1 MAGGRVYAVALDNTL
16 LTYDA
21 NTGAP
26 GWTYQA
32 LSESARILAA
42 SSPAISG
49 DTVVASFGSGELVAL
64 RTANGNDLWNEALSR
79 ASRTSALSEIRDIP
93 GRPVIYQGDVFA
105 VSHSG
110 VFAATDLR
118 TGQARWSL
126 PVVGITSP
134 WAAGDVVYVVSKD
147 GLVVCAARESGQIY
161 WIRDL
166 NAGVKTKASS
176 GGFWSKMP
184 KIGGKKSAKPIWS
197 SPLMAN
203 NRLILVGSSGELV
216 ALNAK
221 TGEVERR
228 IGLGAPAMLAP
239 IAAGN
244 TIYVLTD
251 TAQLIALR

>member
-1 MAGGRVYAVALDNTL
+1 M
-16 LTYDA
+16 
-21 NTGAP
+21 
-26 GWTYQA
+26 
-32 LSESARILAA
+32 
-42 SSPAISG
+42 
-49 DTVVASFGSGELVAL
+49 
-64 RTANGNDLWNEALSR
+64 
-79 ASRTSALSEIRDIP
+79 
-93 GRPVIYQGDVFA
+93 
-105 VSHSG
+105 SHSG

-161 WIRDL
+161 WTRDL
-166 NAGVKTKASS
+166 NAGVKAGKSS
-176 GGFWSKMP
+176 GGGFWSKMP
-184 KIGGKKSAKPIWS
+184 KFGSKKSLKPIWS

-203 NRLILVGSSGELV
+203 NRLIMVGSSGELV

-221 TGEVERR
+221 TGEVQRR
-228 IGLGAPAMLAP
+228 MSLGEPAMLAP